1 MSLSALA
8 VGGYLER
15 TALYAQAVAEL
26 HGVHV
31 HDAETARS
39 MVMAIMLG
47 EEGSQLMNTVLLQT
61 GKAGGISNKWGML
74 LGNSSNGKMFSVERT
89 IRNMFIRRFLTRQTG
104 ALLGRALPFGVGAV
118 VGGGANLTLGKDVVR
133 NTRRAFGDAPAYFPA
148 ELMIT
153 PRAPRVQGGE
163 GSEGPSGVAGS
174 LLKGVKDAGKAVGKV
189 FTRDKGN
196 DTETGHH
203 RMLGR

>member
-8 VGGYLER
+8 VGGYMER

-26 HGVHV
+26 HGVQV

-61 GKAGGISNKWGML
+61 GKASGVSSKWGML
-74 LGNSSNGKMFSVERT
+74 LGNSSGGKMFSVERT
-89 IRNMFIRRFLTRQTG
+89 IRNLFIRRFLSRQTG

-118 VGGGANLTLGKDVVR
+118 VGGGANLALGKDVVR
-133 NTRRAFGDAPAYFPA
+133 NTHRAFGDAPAYFPT

-153 PRAPRVQGGE
+153 PRAPRVQDS
-163 GSEGPSGVAGS
+163 SEGTSTGVAGS
-174 LLKGVKDAGKAVGKV
+174 LLKGVKDAGKAAGKV
-189 FTRDKGN
+189 FSRGKGH
-196 DTETGHH
+196 DAETGHR
-203 RMLGR
+203 RMLDR

>member
-74 LGNSSNGKMFSVERT
+74 LGNSSSGKMFS
-89 IRNMFIRRFLTRQTG
+89 
-104 ALLGRALPFGVGAV
+104 
-118 VGGGANLTLGKDVVR
+118 
-133 NTRRAFGDAPAYFPA
+133 
-148 ELMIT
+148 
-153 PRAPRVQGGE
+153 
-163 GSEGPSGVAGS
+163 
-174 LLKGVKDAGKAVGKV
+174 
-189 FTRDKGN
+189 DKGN
-196 DTETGHH
+196 DTETGHR